1 MGDKLL
7 GLESKKCVVVDIGRS
22 YVDYFD
28 INSLCIRTFPDE
40 ALDAMHAFRNIVN
53 ADVYDPGK
61 ENKGF
66 SNYVGWL
73 EPVKNTVVPDA
84 DALAFIERAAAEIR
98 AKSDAMLFVGSDPA
112 CLAVK
117 AGIDFF
123 VRDGKPEIILVEE
136 PSEASYKKAFDK
148 LNARKF
154 SICAIEDKDMPR
166 EALKVLENIKGAENF
181 YAFSNNSGSP
191 FCASAKKNSAEVFI
205 YDQKFTGLS
214 LILSPGTL
222 LPLAAAGIDIRA
234 ILEGA
239 TLEKME
245 DMETFIPVG
254 CASGGATRELLM
266 PLSTVNIKNY
276 SATRWLL
283 KDRGF
288 ATELFVYNAPI
299 LAGFTDWLKYISAE
313 FAGAALI
320 QADVVN
326 FSANNGVLENYT
338 PDGKGF
344 FETFVYIG
352 QLDPTGSCRVT
363 ESMQRQ
369 RKTGIPIIRVEIPE
383 RSPYF
388 YGQAISLFSK
398 SLAITDIWK

>member
-1 MGDKLL
+1 MDKKL

-22 YVDYFD
+22 YIDYFNID
-28 INSLCIRTFPDE
+28 ELCLKTFPDE

-84 DALAFIERAAAEIR
+84 DALAFIEKAAAEIR
-98 AKSDAMLFVGSDPA
+98 AKSGALLFVGSDPA

-123 VRDGKPEIILVEE
+123 AQGGQPEIILIGE
-136 PSEASYKKAFDK
+136 SGEASKKALDK
-148 LNARKF
+148 IGGRKF
-154 SICAIEDKDMPR
+154 SICAVEDKNMPR
-166 EALKVLENIKGAENF
+166 EALAALEDIKGAENF

-191 FCASAKKNSAEVFI
+191 FCASAKKNGAEVFI
-205 YDQKFTGLS
+205 YDQQFTGPS

-222 LPLAAAGIDIRA
+222 LPLAAAGIDIKA

-276 SATRWLL
+276 SATRKIL
-283 KDRGF
+283 KDKGF
-288 ATELFVYNAPI
+288 ATELFVYNAPVVE
-299 LAGFTDWLKYISAE
+299 GFIGWLKYISKE
-313 FAGAALI
+313 LAGAALI
-320 QADVVN
+320 NSDAVN
-326 FSANNGVLENYT
+326 FSAKNGVLENYT

-352 QLDPTGSCRVT
+352 KLDLTGACRVT

-369 RKTGIPIIRVEIPE
+369 RRTGIPIIRVEIPE
-383 RSPYF
+383 RTPYF

-398 SLAITDIWK
+398 STAITGVWK